1 MALTRD
7 HESGVAQQ
15 SLTRLECAD
24 SPFGLMPF
32 GIAEANLR
40 IRPPGSLRHPDTK
53 GRSASCDFASQSSSL
68 RSSGNPTPSARANFR
83 ATRKD
88 TKNWLACF
96 LSHSLF
102 SDKTLIGNER
112 LP

>member
-24 SPFGLMPF
+24 SPFGLMPC

-53 GRSASCDFASQSSSL
+53 GRL
-68 RSSGNPTPSARANFR
+68 R

-88 TKNWLACF
+88 TKSFLPIFFAC
-96 LSHSLF
+96 S
-102 SDKTLIGNER
+102 IQR
-112 LP
+112 QPR